1 MNGRII
7 LQVYGKMA
15 ADSKVD
21 ELPRSGKRGELMK
34 LDADI
39 AEQRK
44 KIEELDAKI
53 QECKKKLAPQER
65 RGSRAAPLP

>member
-1 MNGRII
+1 
-7 LQVYGKMA
+7 MA

-44 KIEELDAKI
+44 KIGPFAVRI
-53 QECKKKLAPQER
+53 P
-65 RGSRAAPLP
+65 APLVRVHSGFRQRGTLFCLSHWEIEL